1 MQKEEKNLEK
11 QIKALKDT
19 RDKRIKD
26 IEIKK
31 KNIRREIESIKNQN
45 ETLNIEG
52 TKLNESVQQREK
64 IYNMMNGKKEPDDKE
79 GELAEEGS
87 GGLKDPT
94 KKEPKKQDDKKNE
107 QAYKKAMYVSS

>member
-1 MQKEEKNLEK
+1 
-11 QIKALKDT
+11 
-19 RDKRIKD
+19 
-26 IEIKK
+26 
-31 KNIRREIESIKNQN
+31 
-45 ETLNIEG
+45 
-52 TKLNESVQQREK
+52 
-64 IYNMMNGKKEPDDKE
+64 MMNGKKEPDDKE